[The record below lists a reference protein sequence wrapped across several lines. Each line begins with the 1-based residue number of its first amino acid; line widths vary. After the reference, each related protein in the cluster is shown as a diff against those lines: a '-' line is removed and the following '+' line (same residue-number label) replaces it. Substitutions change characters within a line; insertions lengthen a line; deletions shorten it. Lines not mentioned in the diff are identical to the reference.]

1 MSWRCKRHR
10 AATIPTRIRIWLWPT
25 LLALT
30 FARLTHSW
38 MNCYGA
44 TPKDTLLKEF
54 TVPEVHALDAINKR
68 DGAVAI
74 AALQGSRSYDLAFPF
89 ILPYVRGMANLAA
102 HQPQQAAAEFQVIAD
117 HPGVMPTFPSH
128 SLAHLGLAR
137 AYAMAGDAA
146 KARTA
151 YQDFFSLW

>member
-1 MSWRCKRHR
+1 MNWRCKRRR
-10 AATIPTRIRIWLWPT
+10 AATIPNTHTDLAVAYAFSGDFRQAHAFLDE
-25 LLALT
+25 LL
-30 FARLTHSW
+30 RG
-38 MNCYGA
+38 Y
-44 TPKDTLLKEF
+44 PEDTLLKEF

-137 AYAMAGDAA
+137 AYAMAGDA
-146 KARTA
+146 
-151 YQDFFSLW
+151 